1 MTIKDIPREKFLGI
15 SRLMKR
21 YALGTRNALVFV
33 KTSCSDGMGENQRP
47 IVENPYNCVLGCS
60 ACANLC
66 SLRAIRFPSLE
77 EIRALIRKIREE
89 AGAVE

>member
-1 MTIKDIPREKFLGI
+1 MTIKDIPREKIPWYPTIDEAVCIGDKECFNFC
-15 SRLMKR
+15 K
-21 YALGTRNALVFV
+21 NKVFGW
-33 KTSCSDGMGENQRP
+33 DGENQRP
-47 IVENPYNCVLGCS
+47 IVENPSNCVLGCS

-66 SLRAIRFPSLE
+66 SVRAIRFPSLE